1 MNCVRAGTSSAHCET
16 KNSSVLCGA
25 RSRWI
30 KNKDISTA
38 QSFSTGGG
46 GVFFFFSQTEVVVSG
61 LCVLDHTQT
70 EKQGG
75 CDSKIKLARCR

>member
-1 MNCVRAGTSSAHCET
+1 MKPKIALFCVAHAADGSKT
-16 KNSSVLCGA
+16 KTFPPPNLFP
-25 RSRWI
+25 R
-30 KNKDISTA
+30 
-38 QSFSTGGG
+38 GGG
-46 GVFFFFSQTEVVVSG
+46 GLLFFSQTEVVVSG

>member
-46 GVFFFFSQTEVVVSG
+46 GVFFFFHRQRW
-61 LCVLDHTQT
+61 LC
-70 EKQGG
+70 QGSVFLTTHRRKNKVG
-75 CDSKIKLARCR
+75 VIAKSN